1 MRFLDLGIILG
12 TFNLE
17 LIGSLQNLRYLGLSP
32 CAFRGAIPRQLE
44 NLSRLVFLDLSYTE
58 FLEAESLMR
67 LSYLPSLKH
76 LDMSGSNLS
85 QSVDWFQAINSIPSP
100 LSLHLSYCQLS
111 LVVPPSTPSHANH
124 TSASL
129 ADIDLSI
136 NSLPS
141 SNVCLT
147 LTIVLNILI
156 NVRTTYK
163 VQFQM
168 DL

>member
-1 MRFLDLGIILG
+1 LG
-12 TFNLE
+12 TLSLE
-17 LIGSLQNLRYLGLSP
+17 LIGSLQNSRYLRLSH
-32 CAFRGAIPRQLE
+32 CAFRGAIPRQLG
-44 NLSRLVFLDLSYTE
+44 NLSRLVFLDLSYTD
-58 FLEAESLMR
+58 FLEAESLMW
-67 LSYLPSLKH
+67 LSYLLSLKH

-85 QSVDWFQAINSIPSP
+85 QAVDWFQAINSLPSP

-111 LVVPPSTPSHANH
+111 LVVPPSTPFHANH
-124 TSASL
+124 FSASH

-147 LTIVLNILI
+147 LTIVLNILTF
-156 NVRTTYK
+156 VRTTYK

>member
-1 MRFLDLGIILG
+1 
-12 TFNLE
+12 
-17 LIGSLQNLRYLGLSP
+17 LSH
-32 CAFRGAIPRQLE
+32 CAFRGAIPRQLG
-44 NLSRLVFLDLSYTE
+44 NLSRLVFLDLSYTD
-58 FLEAESLMR
+58 FLEAESLLW
-67 LSYLPSLKH
+67 LSYLLSLKH

-85 QSVDWFQAINSIPSP
+85 QAVDWFQAINSLPSP

-111 LVVPPSTPSHANH
+111 LVVPPSTPFHANH
-124 TSASL
+124 SSASH

-136 NSLPS
+136 KSLPS

-147 LTIVLNILI
+147 LTIVLNILTF
-156 NVRTTYK
+156 VRTTYK